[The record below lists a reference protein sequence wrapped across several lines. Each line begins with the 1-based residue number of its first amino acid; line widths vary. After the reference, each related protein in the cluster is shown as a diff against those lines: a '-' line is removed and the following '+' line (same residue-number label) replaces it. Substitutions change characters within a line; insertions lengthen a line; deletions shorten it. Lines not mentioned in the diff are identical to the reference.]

1 MTIWANVIPH
11 RNLLKPYKAWCPSCY
26 EEFKHKGMP
35 VFDPLLWSLSV
46 ITTCAKHHLRLKTRC
61 SRCDRFIPHLDSH
74 SKPGFCSKCNGWLG
88 RSPLR
93 SNQVAEDILG
103 EELERQAWVAEQ
115 LYTLLAYTPQIENPP
130 KKEAVTKSIKFCIR
144 NVAGMTESRFARAV
158 EVPQSTVSDWQ
169 RQGNVPELEK
179 LLRIAHFTQ
188 VPLLNILMGHDC
200 NQHTATGAAGSI
212 CKQDKDPFR
221 PHKRRTRIDI
231 EKVRIALEYAL
242 SVEVTPSLQEVA
254 RSLEHSSTALA
265 KHFPVECKK
274 LSEKYKQWRKAE
286 WEQVAVELE
295 KALARD
301 PPRPIRAIANDL
313 NRNHT
318 SLYQY
323 FPGLCQRIA
332 QRYELYRRLCR
343 EQKKE
348 TFLREIRDIVIALH
362 LEGIYPSVKL

>member
-1 MTIWANVIPH
+1 
-11 RNLLKPYKAWCPSCY
+11 
-26 EEFKHKGMP
+26 
-35 VFDPLLWSLSV
+35 
-46 ITTCAKHHLRLKTRC
+46 
-61 SRCDRFIPHLDSH
+61 
-74 SKPGFCSKCNGWLG
+74 
-88 RSPLR
+88 LR

-115 LYTLLAYTPQIENPP
+115 LCTLLAYTPQIENPP

-188 VPLLNILMGHDC
+188 VPLLTILMGHDC
-200 NQHTATGAAGSI
+200 NQHTATGAASSTR
-212 CKQDKDPFR
+212 KQQSKDPLR

-231 EKVRIALEYAL
+231 EKVRIALEAAL
-242 SVEVTPSLQEVA
+242 SIEVTPSLQEVA
-254 RSLEHSSTALA
+254 RSLGYSSTALA
-265 KHFPVECKK
+265 KHFPVKCKK

-286 WEQVAVELE
+286 WMKVAVELE
-295 KALARD
+295 EALVRD
-301 PPRPIRAIANDL
+301 PPQSIRAIAEDL

-323 FPGLCQRIA
+323 FPDLCRRIA
-332 QRYELYRRLCR
+332 QRYELYRRAYR
-343 EQKKE
+343 EQKQE
-348 TFLREIRDIVIALH
+348 TFRREIREIVLALN
-362 LEGIYPSVKL
+362 LDGIYPSVKRVEARLHQRRTIRHSKMALDTLRQLRAECGIPSAPNNFARFAIT